1 MRLSIILAL
10 TSLSAAACGGDDT
23 SSTPDASVDIGF
35 NPPTVTLKANK
46 ETAPD
51 TWMELGPADLTCLNT
66 PSADMATS
74 VAVTLNAMV
83 KDFQSGNAVPGASVE
98 IFPNQNYQQPF
109 GPAVVSDSMAN
120 LALTIPV
127 GTKRFGYRMT

>member
-10 TSLSAAACGGDDT
+10 TSLSVAACGGEDT
-23 SSTPDASVDIGF
+23 KPDASVDIGF
-35 NPPTVTLKANK
+35 NLRTVSLTANT
-46 ETAPD
+46 ELATD
-51 TWMELGPADLTCLNT
+51 TWMDPGPADLTCLNT

-74 VAVTLNAMV
+74 VAVTLNAVV
-83 KDFQSGNAVPGASVE
+83 KAFQSGNAVPAASVE

-120 LALTIPV
+120 LSLSIPV
-127 GTKRFGYRMT
+127 GT